1 MAASSS
7 GHRVGDLAQHLGQR
21 HVERRAQRGEQL
33 GGRFLLA
40 ALDLGDVAQAD
51 PGLGGDLAQG
61 QALLRRAARSTSPSS
76 RRNSTM
82 RVAPSLVGSIAV

>member
-1 MAASSS
+1 MSLELHRERGLLE
-7 GHRVGDLAQHLGQR
+7 GHRVADLGEDLGQR
-21 HVERRAQRGEQL
+21 HVEGRAERGEQL

-61 QALLRRAARSTSPSS
+61 QAAAHPLARGAPRRAGGGRAPWA
-76 RRNSTM
+76 
-82 RVAPSLVGSIAV
+82 APS